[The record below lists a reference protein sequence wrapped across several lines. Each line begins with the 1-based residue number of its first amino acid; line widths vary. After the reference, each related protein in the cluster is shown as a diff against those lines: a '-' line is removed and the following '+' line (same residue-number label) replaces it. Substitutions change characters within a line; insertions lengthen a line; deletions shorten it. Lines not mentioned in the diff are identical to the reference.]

1 MHRTN
6 IELDEKLVREGMKLF
21 KKKSKKELIHFAL
34 SELIR
39 RERAKGI
46 LSLEGKIKWEG
57 DLREMRKARLANL
70 G

>member
-21 KKKSKKELIHFAL
+21 NKKSKKELIHFAL

-39 RERAKGI
+39 REKAKGI

-57 DLREMRKARLANL
+57 DLREMRKGRLANL

>member
-57 DLREMRKARLANL
+57 DLREMRKARPANL